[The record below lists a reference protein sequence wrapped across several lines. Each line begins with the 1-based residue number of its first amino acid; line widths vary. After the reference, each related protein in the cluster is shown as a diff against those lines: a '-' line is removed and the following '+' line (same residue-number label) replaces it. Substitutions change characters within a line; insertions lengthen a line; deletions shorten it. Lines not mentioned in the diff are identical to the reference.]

1 MFDKWN
7 EKVRGMLYLDSG
19 LILDSNKEMIVENCR
34 RIEEYNEVFMQL
46 LSGDLCVQI
55 WGSGLR
61 AYDYRT
67 GVKHTMA
74 TKPMTREHLQDFV
87 DCYCSG
93 HMEDRKETYNAET
106 NPNGRWRRYSAEE
119 VAARDDLN
127 FKWIDFTEED
137 DRSVSDILEKMQE
150 ESDGIAAAVAQ
161 LKELLGGIE
170 I

>member
-46 LSGDLCVQI
+46 LSGDLCIQI

-67 GVKHTMA
+67 GGLIVRGKI
-74 TKPMTREHLQDFV
+74 TRIELSERSGKEHEGPASRLHKDK
-87 DCYCSG
+87 C
-93 HMEDRKETYNAET
+93 
-106 NPNGRWRRYSAEE
+106 
-119 VAARDDLN
+119 
-127 FKWIDFTEED
+127 
-137 DRSVSDILEKMQE
+137 
-150 ESDGIAAAVAQ
+150 
-161 LKELLGGIE
+161 
-170 I
+170 